1 MTSKHNTD
9 FQDRQARTEEL
20 QTRTSKMYRYRGAI
34 SKEYGGPTSK
44 DILSNSVGTTFRV
57 CHILTLKK
65 KHEFLI
71 KFVFRCI
78 FM

>member
-1 MTSKHNTD
+1 MTSKHNTE

-57 CHILTLKK
+57 CHILTFKK
-65 KHEFLI
+65 NMNF
-71 KFVFRCI
+71 
-78 FM
+78 